1 MEKIAKV
8 SYDFI
13 DYNPND
19 KGLFGDHVIAEMTEH
34 ASVFDDP
41 DVPIADLTTVNTALK
56 GKTQEAMSGDKVK
69 IQERDEA
76 EKAWDTKFRKEAE
89 YVQRIASGNKLV
101 IAQSGYHATKTE
113 IHPLAKP
120 ATPILQAWGNK
131 GKGSIHAEILPLADT
146 RGIVFLAAGKGALAN
161 MSVDGQIVKVK
172 GQGVDEINALFGTKR
187 KVDFVNLTSGQ
198 EYEITAFAFNAT
210 GVSDM
215 AAPVSVIAP

>member
-1 MEKIAKV
+1 
-8 SYDFI
+8 
-13 DYNPND
+13 
-19 KGLFGDHVIAEMTEH
+19 
-34 ASVFDDP
+34 
-41 DVPIADLTTVNTALK
+41 
-56 GKTQEAMSGDKVK
+56 MSGDKVK
-69 IQERDEA
+69 IQEREEA
-76 EKAWDTKFRKEAE
+76 EKVWDAKFRKEAE
-89 YVQRIASGNKLV
+89 YVQRIANGNKLI
-101 IAQSGYHATKTE
+101 IAQSGYHSTETE
-113 IHPLAKP
+113 IHPLQKP

-131 GKGSIHAEILPLADT
+131 GKGSIHAEILPVADT

-215 AAPVSVIAP
+215 AAPISVIAP